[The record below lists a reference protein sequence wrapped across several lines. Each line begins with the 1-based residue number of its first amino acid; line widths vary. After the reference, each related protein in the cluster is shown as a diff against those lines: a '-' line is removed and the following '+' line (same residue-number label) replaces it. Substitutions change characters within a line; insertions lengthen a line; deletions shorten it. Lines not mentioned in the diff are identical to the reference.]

1 MVKNLPVNAGDRG
14 SIPGLRRSPGEENGN
29 PVQCSAWEIPWTKE
43 PVGLHSMESQSQTM
57 TWQLNSP
64 NNNPFLEL
72 ATVDSIP
79 STPRCFRKSSIG
91 NFALYLVNR
100 IIYFSQ
106 YFCVYGFSCFDLGA
120 VLSCK
125 THSSVSGG
133 LYSSHDLG
141 WRIVSGI

>member
-1 MVKNLPVNAGDRG
+1 MQEMWV
-14 SIPGLRRSPGEENGN
+14 RSLGRK
-29 PVQCSAWEIPWTKE
+29 IPWRRKWQPTQYSCLGNLMDKRAQWATFHGVTK
-43 PVGLHSMESQSQTM
+43 SQTT
-57 TWQLNSP
+57 TWQLNSH

-79 STPRCFRKSSIG
+79 STPGCFRKSSIR

-100 IIYFSQ
+100 IIYFPQ

-120 VLSCK
+120 VLSCT
-125 THSSVSGG
+125 THSSKSGG
-133 LYSSHDLG
+133 LYSVRDLG